1 MKFKQQE
8 EETPKNNP
16 FLDSIGDLIQLCIEF
31 EYAIKSRMDFMKEKC
46 EVLSYYNAL
55 NNNLQSLVKLF
66 ISLNPEH
73 KRPTFSPE
81 LTPADSTKDL
91 MKFEEKY
98 YNMLKAIGDNAME
111 ANNIEVVSYLSN
123 IIINFK
129 HYFCT
134 LDEDNDSGETS
145 S

>member
-16 FLDSIGDLIQLCIEF
+16 FLGSIGDLIQLCIEF
-31 EYAIKSRMDFMKEKC
+31 EYAIKSQMDFMKEKC
-46 EVLSYYNAL
+46 EVLSYYNIL
-55 NNNLQSLVKLF
+55 NNGMQSLVKLF

-73 KRPTFSPE
+73 KRPTLSPE
-81 LTPADSTKDL
+81 LTPVDSAKDL

-98 YNMLKAIGDNAME
+98 YNMLKAIGDNAMKT
-111 ANNIEVVSYLSN
+111 NNIEVVSYLSP
-123 IIINFK
+123 IIKDFN

>member
-8 EETPKNNP
+8 EAPKNNP
-16 FLDSIGDLIQLCIEF
+16 FLDSISDLIQLCIEF
-31 EYAIKSRMDFMKEKC
+31 EYAIKSQMDFMKEKC
-46 EVLSYYNAL
+46 EVLSYYNIL
-55 NNNLQSLVKLF
+55 NSGLQSLVKLY

-73 KRPTFSPE
+73 KRPNLNPE
-81 LTPADSTKDL
+81 LTPVDSTKDL

-111 ANNIEVVSYLSN
+111 ANNIEVVSYLSD

-134 LDEDNDSGETS
+134 IVHEDNDSGETS

>member
-16 FLDSIGDLIQLCIEF
+16 FLASIGDLIQLCVEF
-31 EYAIKSRMDFMKEKC
+31 EYAIKSQMDFMKEKC
-46 EVLSYYNAL
+46 EVLSYYNIL
-55 NNNLQSLVKLF
+55 NNGLQSLVKLF

-81 LTPADSTKDL
+81 LAPVDSAKDL

-98 YNMLKAIGDNAME
+98 YNMLKEIGKNALE
-111 ANNIEVVSYLSN
+111 RNEIEVISYITE
-123 IIINFK
+123 IIRGFK
-129 HYFCT
+129 HYFCKV
-134 LDEDNDSGETS
+134 DEDDNQGETTS
-145 S
+145 